1 MPEVLKG
8 LCWGDSE
15 IWVAYVMHQLVFILA
30 EILCGYSGCEQKL
43 NRDTVEGVPGPPDL
57 VTTILY
63 LGTPYTDSAMK
74 LASGTK

>member
-1 MPEVLKG
+1 
-8 LCWGDSE
+8 
-15 IWVAYVMHQLVFILA
+15 MHQLVFILA

-43 NRDTVEGVPGPPDL
+43 NRDTVVGVPGLLDF

-63 LGTPYTDSAMK
+63 LGTMD